1 MERNHVNVLE
11 LKAILLALKSYFRHN
26 CNVKH
31 VHILTDNST
40 ALVYI
45 NNMGRIHSLIC
56 NDIAK
61 QIWEFAQN
69 RGFWISSSHIAG
81 VENTMTDKMS
91 RVFKD
96 STEWMLSHK
105 LFKILYDRFQFS
117 PQVDLFATRLNK
129 QIDKYVS
136 WMPDPYCIAVNAFN
150 FSWKTDKI
158 YAFPPFSLVGAAI
171 SKLIRDNTIGI
182 MIIPKWTTQYWFLTM
197 LAHLI
202 YYPIQLLSGLKTL
215 SLIFKP
221 SKAHA
226 VLHSS
231 VFGEKLK
238 KSSSQLGNLKL
249 QQNTNLSLTDGN
261 FFVYE
266 GVKIVIHHL

>member
-1 MERNHVNVLE
+1 MNRPIIFLHWDNKTKLVPASFSCFLE
-11 LKAILLALKSYFRHN
+11 FSPK
-26 CNVKH
+26 
-31 VHILTDNST
+31 
-40 ALVYI
+40 
-45 NNMGRIHSLIC
+45 
-56 NDIAK
+56 
-61 QIWEFAQN
+61 
-69 RGFWISSSHIAG
+69 
-81 VENTMTDKMS
+81 
-91 RVFKD
+91 KD
-96 STEWMLSHK
+96 SHAKFLH
-105 LFKILYDRFQFS
+105 FDRYNY
-117 PQVDLFATRLNK
+117 VDH
-129 QIDKYVS
+129 VS

-150 FSWKTDKI
+150 FSWKTHKI

-197 LAHLI
+197 LTHLI